1 MEYREE
7 FNPFPKDKTKPQT
20 LLHIDSSARLSGST
34 SRELTARIV
43 EKLGGEVIRRDLS
56 TPLPLIDET
65 WVNANFTP
73 AEKRTEAQSAALS
86 LSDTLIEEI
95 RAADVL
101 VIGVPIYN
109 FGVPTTLKAWVD
121 QVARAGVTFRYT
133 ENGPEGLLHGKRAI
147 LAVASGGTEAGSD
160 IDFASR
166 YMRHVLGFIGIT
178 DVQIVTADQMMVD
191 ADAAVAKA
199 TAQIDALAA

>member
-1 MEYREE
+1 M
-7 FNPFPKDKTKPQT
+7 PQT

-65 WVNANFTP
+65 WVSSNFTP

>member
-1 MEYREE
+1 M
-7 FNPFPKDKTKPQT
+7 PQT

>member
-1 MEYREE
+1 M
-7 FNPFPKDKTKPQT
+7 PQT

-43 EKLGGEVIRRDLS
+43 EKLGGEVIRCDLS

>member
-1 MEYREE
+1 M
-7 FNPFPKDKTKPQT
+7 PQT

-34 SRELTARIV
+34 SCELTARIV

-56 TPLPLIDET
+56 THLPLIDET

>member
-1 MEYREE
+1 MGHREV
-7 FNPFPKDKTKPQT
+7 FNPFPKDKTMPQT

-65 WVNANFTP
+65 WVNSNFTP

-121 QVARAGVTFRYT
+121 HVARAGLTFRYT

>member
-1 MEYREE
+1 M
-7 FNPFPKDKTKPQT
+7 PQT

-65 WVNANFTP
+65 WVNSNFTP

>member
-1 MEYREE
+1 M
-7 FNPFPKDKTKPQT
+7 PQT

-56 TPLPLIDET
+56 THLPLIDET

>member
-1 MEYREE
+1 M
-7 FNPFPKDKTKPQT
+7 PQT

-56 TPLPLIDET
+56 THLPLIDET

-178 DVQIVTADQMMVD
+178 DVQLVTADQMMVD